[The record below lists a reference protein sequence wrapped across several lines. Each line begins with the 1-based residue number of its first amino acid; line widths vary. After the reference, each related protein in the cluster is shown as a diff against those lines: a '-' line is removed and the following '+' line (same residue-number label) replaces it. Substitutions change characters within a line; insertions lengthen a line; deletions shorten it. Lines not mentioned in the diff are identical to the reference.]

1 METKETIEMF
11 VKILVFL
18 PFIIFLIYLLLKYGG
33 VKLQEVQN
41 GRYMKIVD
49 RLALSKENSLLIVKI
64 GEKGYVVS
72 TVQGKIEIHMEIS
85 QEDLAKIESTK
96 AIPQYESIKDLITK
110 LKKGKEDKLW
120 EKTKLF

>member
-110 LKKGKEDKLW
+110 LKKGKEDKH
-120 EKTKLF
+120 EKK